1 MGEVLLY
8 GKTPT
13 EIWDQHEAILSA
25 VMSADPVEAERLAR
39 YHISHASDTLT
50 ARLAERST
58 VEPRAAPAP
67 RRLRVR
73 A

>member
-8 GKTPT
+8 GKTPA

-25 VMSADPVEAERLAR
+25 VMSEDPVEAERLAR

-50 ARLAERST
+50 ARLAERQAA
-58 VEPRAAPAP
+58 EPPAALAP
-67 RRLRVR
+67 RRLKAR